1 MERRGGRLASVDCR
15 TKNQTKF
22 HHQHGRCRHH
32 HNHIIATLLKFHPQ
46 RGCYSEVRYCIF
58 IMTTIRE
65 EMWVKKHFLRPVFY
79 HDFPENMMKTRFQTQ
94 SSVVGSAR
102 RATTLSS
109 ASLRWN
115 ARRLDQD
122 DHGDHLHQC
131 GVIMIIMIFISTAT
145 SAGLGKWETW
155 APPQSVKMLHNSTST
170 TQILGL

>member
-15 TKNQTKF
+15 TKNQTKSPYR
-22 HHQHGRCRHH
+22 QHDRCHHH

-46 RGCYSEVRYCIF
+46 RGCYCEVRYCIF

-122 DHGDHLHQC
+122 DHGDHLHCHQC
-131 GVIMIIMIFISTAT
+131 GVGEVRNMSSPT
-145 SAGLGKWETW
+145 ECQE
-155 APPQSVKMLHNSTST
+155 APQLHLDYSNPWFVMNHWC
-170 TQILGL
+170 IAME